1 MKDVKN
7 NEVIDLFREEL
18 NKKQKTEEKKI
29 AKMRVKEKK
38 RENKKLKNLE
48 KLEDLEFSRQIR
60 FNNKSDIKK
69 EKYYILNS
77 LIFIF
82 SLFLLIIGIDYFT
95 FNIIKGNDLEQ
106 IITSSILCLMII
118 FYLLS
123 IIIKNG
129 RIKKWLEIIS
139 ILFITLYMFYNLYI
153 I

>member
-18 NKKQKTEEKKI
+18 NKKQKIEEKKI

-38 RENKKLKNLE
+38 RENKKIKNLE

-123 IIIKNG
+123 IIIKKG